1 MQRNPF
7 KRAFLIILL
16 LILSFVILKWKR
28 ENDGEEY
35 VLEPRRRSNRFSD
48 GSRELDDLV
57 ELVDAGQ
64 PQPRRSRFWK
74 KKSKNQLFSF
84 KNTSVLSTKSVRF
97 STTSQVNNY
106 YRNYTKRVL
115 DVLVSKRSE
124 SRGLSWPKS
133 AKSCRRLWRSP
144 RRGAKKEVT
153 DKTYELNSMSTLS
166 KCHSLMIFK

>member
-64 PQPRRSRFWK
+64 PQPRRSRF
-74 KKSKNQLFSF
+74 
-84 KNTSVLSTKSVRF
+84 
-97 STTSQVNNY
+97 
-106 YRNYTKRVL
+106 
-115 DVLVSKRSE
+115 
-124 SRGLSWPKS
+124 
-133 AKSCRRLWRSP
+133 
-144 RRGAKKEVT
+144 
-153 DKTYELNSMSTLS
+153 
-166 KCHSLMIFK
+166 